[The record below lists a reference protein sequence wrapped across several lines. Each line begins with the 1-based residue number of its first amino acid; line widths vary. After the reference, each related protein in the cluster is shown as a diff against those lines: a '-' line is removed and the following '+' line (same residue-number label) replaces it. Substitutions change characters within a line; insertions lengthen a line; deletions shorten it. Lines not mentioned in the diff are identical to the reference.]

1 MSCKRYKL
9 KTKSSCKKRFKITGT
24 GKIMAAC
31 AFKRHGMRKRSNKFI
46 RNSKGMKVLAP
57 GMVKV
62 IQKVIPYGL
71 A

>member
-1 MSCKRYKL
+1 
-9 KTKSSCKKRFKITGT
+9 
-24 GKIMAAC
+24 MAAC

-46 RNSKGMKVLAP
+46 RNSKGMKVLSP
-57 GMVKV
+57 GMVKI